1 MPSKV
6 FQTQLLVI
14 PSIDIK
20 DEKLV
25 RIVQGIPK
33 VASGIYPDDPVEMAK
48 IWRAENAKCLHVVD
62 FDGAWYGSNK
72 NLHIIEKLIDAVVIP
87 VQVGGGLRT
96 IEKIRTVLSL
106 GASRV
111 VLGTLAVTN
120 PEIVKQALDEFGPDK
135 IIISMDIIKNAV
147 IIKGRKE
154 TSALNPISLGLNLK
168 EIGVQ
173 RLIVTDVERNG
184 LMLGP
189 NIELLKLIGE
199 KTGLKITASGG
210 MSGYK
215 DLISLLELT
224 SIGVDSVIIGR
235 ALYENQF
242 PCQELWRIAECGTLV
257 KEG

>member
-6 FQTQLLVI
+6 FQSQLLVI

-20 DEKLV
+20 DGKLV
-25 RIVQGIPK
+25 RIVQGIPR
-33 VASGIYPDDPVEMAK
+33 VAEGVYPDDPVEMAK

-72 NLHIIEKLIDAVVIP
+72 NLEVIEKLIDAVVIP

-96 IEKIRTVLSL
+96 IEKIRTVLKI

-111 VLGTLAVTN
+111 VIGTIAVTN
-120 PEIVKQALDEFGPDK
+120 PEIVQQALDEFGPDK
-135 IIISMDIIKNAV
+135 IIISLDIIKNSV

-168 EIGVQ
+168 AMGVK
-173 RLIVTDVERNG
+173 RLILTDVERNG

-189 NIELLKLIGE
+189 NLELLKNVAE

-210 MSGYK
+210 ISGYE
-215 DLISLLELT
+215 DLIELLNLT
-224 SIGVDSVIIGR
+224 PLGVDSVIIGR
-235 ALYENQF
+235 ALYENKF
-242 PCQELWRIAECGTLV
+242 PCQELWRIAEYGTLI